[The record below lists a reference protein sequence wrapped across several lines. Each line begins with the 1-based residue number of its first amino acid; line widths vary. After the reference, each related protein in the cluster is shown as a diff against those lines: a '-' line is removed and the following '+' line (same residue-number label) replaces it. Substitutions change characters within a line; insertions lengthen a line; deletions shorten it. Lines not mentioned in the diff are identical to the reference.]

1 VIVEPRKVLV
11 VSASVYPDR
20 GAAAIVMEK
29 LASQFSRDEMVLVG
43 ELGMFEKP
51 ENGRGPTSPQ
61 CSYIRSRFSLMGR
74 GARFFEPLRRQLL
87 PAIVRRICDVAQRER
102 CNYLLGVYPDELY
115 CHAACQ
121 ASIELD
127 LPFSSYFHNTYMD
140 NAAIDPRRAT
150 EIQAQ
155 IFERS
160 EYVFVMSEGMKR
172 FYDEKYGLG
181 KFVPLVH
188 TFEEY
193 PPLEQEGSEFA
204 QSGKTRL
211 VLYGN
216 FNESNM
222 DATRRL
228 IHAVKNDG
236 RYELNLYTSVPRL
249 LLRQRGMDVSA
260 VVYHGSLGHLAFAD
274 LFAEL
279 RQYDIVVLTHGFTGA
294 YGDVEYQTIFPT
306 RTIPMLL
313 SGRPIL
319 VHSPPGAYLTEF
331 FRENNCAVVVD
342 EPSPAAI
349 LSGLKR
355 IELDATLRNNLVTRA
370 MSAAEPFY
378 GPLVADFLR
387 ERLWPKRAG
396 STAAPRKVATN
407 N

>member
-1 VIVEPRKVLV
+1 MIAESRKVLV
-11 VSASVYPDR
+11 VSQSVYPDR
-20 GAAAIVMEK
+20 CAAALVMEK
-29 LASQFSRDEMVLVG
+29 LACQFSRDEMVLVG
-43 ELGMFEKP
+43 ELGMFNTP
-51 ENGRGPTSPQ
+51 ENGRAPTSPQ

-102 CNYLLGVYPDELY
+102 CNYIIGVYPDEMY
-115 CHAACQ
+115 CYAAFR
-121 ASIELD
+121 ASLELGI
-127 LPFSSYFHNTYMD
+127 PFSSYFHNTYLD
-140 NAAIDPRRAT
+140 NAAIDGRRAT
-150 EIQAQ
+150 EIQAK

-172 FYDEKYGLG
+172 CYDEKYGSG

-193 PPLEQEGSEFA
+193 PPLEPVPAEFA
-204 QSGKTRL
+204 KNGRIRL

-222 DATRRL
+222 DATCRL
-228 IHAVKNDG
+228 IDAVKHEG
-236 RYELNLYTSVPRL
+236 RYDVNLYTDVPRL
-249 LLRQRGMDVSA
+249 LLRQRGMDISA
-260 VVYHGSLGHLAFAD
+260 VVYRGSLGHLGFAD

-279 RQYDIVVLTHGFTGA
+279 RQYDMVVLTHGFKGA

-331 FRENNCAVVVD
+331 FRENKCAVVVD
-342 EPSPAAI
+342 EPSHAAI
-349 LSGLKR
+349 RCGLKR
-355 IELDATLRNNLVTRA
+355 IEDDAPLRTELVIRA
-370 MSAAEPFY
+370 MSSAEPFY
-378 GPLVADFLR
+378 GPRVADFLR
-387 ERLWPKRAG
+387 DKLWPKRAE
-396 STAAPRKVATN
+396 STAARRQVATSR
-407 N
+407 